1 MANVKIS
8 ELPVATSV
16 DVVDTVPLV
25 QGGTTKQATQTTL
38 LTTTGNVTAAKLVP
52 TGGTATGNGMYL
64 PATNALAWSTNGVEG
79 MRLDASGN
87 LGIGTST
94 PSKKLTVEIANTFD
108 GTRVISNAASTDPGA
123 AAVFEGIGARNDGNQ
138 TFFTRFAA
146 AYRRSDG
153 AAIPVDAGLGAVLF
167 GGQWGTDTTYQ
178 SAKVLYPASIVG
190 IAEGSFTSAFA
201 MPTGISFRT
210 GSTGDNL
217 YAPNLS
223 YGIERARITSGGD
236 LLVGTAS
243 TAGRICSDVGSSTTL
258 NAYDGL
264 TPNSYAGIVYQSR
277 SLTAAGNGW
286 YHFVGQSGNGSSITT
301 NNILIFGNG
310 DVQNTNNSYGAI
322 SDRKLKENITDAS
335 PKLND
340 LLQVRI
346 VNYNFKTQPDQRC
359 IGVIAQELE
368 QVFPGMVSETPDR
381 DADGNDLGTTTKA
394 VKYSVFVPMLIK
406 AIQEQQAIIN
416 DLRARVAALEA

>member
-108 GTRVISNAASTDPGA
+108 GTRVISNASSTDPGA

-190 IAEGSFTSAFA
+190 IAEGSFTSASA

-236 LLVGTAS
+236 LLVGTISNPFAS
-243 TAGRICSDVGSSTTL
+243 KIVSVSTGSTEAATL
-258 NAYDGL
+258 KNDTYNFNTVVVWNAATSNDNQFVQFG
-264 TPNSYAGIVYQSR
+264 TEASYSVKG
-277 SLTAAGNGW
+277 
-286 YHFVGQSGNGSSITT
+286 SITYNRAGGLVAYNT
-301 NNILIFGNG
+301 TSDYRAKDILGPVANP
-310 DVQNTNNSYGAI
+310 GATI
-322 SDRKLKENITDAS
+322 DALKVYIGKMKGAAVERPMLVAHEAQEVAPYAVTGQKDEVNEDGTPKYQQMDAS
-335 PKLND
+335 VLVP
-340 LLQVRI
+340 LL
-346 VNYNFKTQPDQRC
+346 
-359 IGVIAQELE
+359 IAE
-368 QVFPGMVSETPDR
+368 
-381 DADGNDLGTTTKA
+381 
-394 VKYSVFVPMLIK
+394 
-406 AIQEQQAIIN
+406 IQS
-416 DLRARVAALEA
+416 LRARVAALEA